1 MYIGKDWETLL
12 QSLPFRNFNFRT
24 LDYIK
29 IGSFKKEFG
38 PLDNPNTNQRF
49 YKINHL
55 KEGDLFENITDKF
68 LQKPI

>member
-1 MYIGKDWETLL
+1 MQNIQNNYYFKNLI
-12 QSLPFRNFNFRT
+12 SY
-24 LDYIK
+24 LDYLK
-29 IGSFKKEFG
+29 VGPFKKEFG

-55 KEGDLFENITDKF
+55 CKGKDKFENITDKF